1 MVTICKVFNVS
12 TSGYYAWLKSEGKA
26 PSESEL
32 KRDELKKHIR
42 YFFHRSH
49 GTYGAKRIQKDLLSI
64 GIKVSDRTVGRYLK
78 TLGLRATPESTYIVT
93 TDSEHSNGVFDNHLD
108 QIFEVSEQNKV
119 WVSDITYIWTSQGWL
134 YLAVVLDLF
143 ARKVVG
149 WDMMD
154 HMRTELPLSA
164 LEQAIIE
171 RRPPPDLL
179 HHSDRG
185 TQYASNLYKDRLSS
199 IQAIGSM
206 RRTGNPYDNACA
218 ESFFATLKK
227 EFTHRRKF
235 KTKAEAIQA
244 INWYIG
250 VFYNERRRHSSN
262 NYLSPNQAERGEFEV
277 CPSNLESY
285 LLAS

>member
-1 MVTICKVFNVS
+1 M
-12 TSGYYAWLKSEGKA
+12 
-26 PSESEL
+26 
-32 KRDELKKHIR
+32 
-42 YFFHRSH
+42 
-49 GTYGAKRIQKDLLSI
+49 
-64 GIKVSDRTVGRYLK
+64 SDRTVGRYLK
-78 TLGLRATPESTYIVT
+78 ILGLRVTPESTYIVT

-108 QIFEVSEQNKV
+108 QIFEVSEPNKV

-206 RRTGNPYDNACA
+206 
-218 ESFFATLKK
+218 S
-227 EFTHRRKF
+227 
-235 KTKAEAIQA
+235 
-244 INWYIG
+244 
-250 VFYNERRRHSSN
+250 
-262 NYLSPNQAERGEFEV
+262 
-277 CPSNLESY
+277 
-285 LLAS
+285 

>member
-1 MVTICKVFNVS
+1 M
-12 TSGYYAWLKSEGKA
+12 
-26 PSESEL
+26 
-32 KRDELKKHIR
+32 
-42 YFFHRSH
+42 
-49 GTYGAKRIQKDLLSI
+49 
-64 GIKVSDRTVGRYLK
+64 SDRTVGRYLK

-93 TDSEHSNGVFDNHLD
+93 TDSEYSNGVFDNHLD
-108 QIFEVSEQNKV
+108 QIFELSEPNKV

-134 YLAVVLDLF
+134 YLADVLDLF
-143 ARKVVG
+143 ARKMVG

-179 HHSDRG
+179 HHSDCG

-206 RRTGNPYDNACA
+206 SRTGNPYDNACA

-235 KTKAEAIQA
+235 KTRTEAIQA
-244 INWYIG
+244 INWYID
-250 VFYNERRRHSSN
+250 VFYNERRRH
-262 NYLSPNQAERGEFEV
+262 YLSPNQAERGEFEV